1 MRLWFGSFHTSR
13 FWKLSSTMNNLG
25 IKSKWIHWLLA
36 PVLLVAI
43 YLSALNLVSTY
54 FLLENYKRES
64 LWSLGH
70 LIAELEATQYETQ
83 LYVAGANDLKSLQ
96 LRYDVLW
103 SRLPVSLNSLEKD
116 DMLGQVQGLYFL
128 VSSVFEHVKAME
140 PDLYTNDIDP
150 QRLLRWASILKQDS
164 NNMNQYLIHEV
175 TDADGEYS
183 HAAWG
188 KLLKALSLLSS
199 VVLAFIVYLGS
210 SLYFVMRERAIHQFM
225 LDHDSLTG
233 VASRDHIMGK
243 IKEYCRTK
251 TPCTLVA
258 FDLNKFKQVND
269 THGHMAGDEILIYL
283 AKQFTEQLSE
293 IGLVGRIGGD
303 EFLWLCH
310 TENQH
315 RVDRY
320 HARLIEALKAPY
332 QYGDIKIPVRVS
344 TGGAKA
350 SEVGFSVTGL
360 LEEADAM
367 MYQAKGEQ
375 LKTICWQDQ
384 PSHLEVCC

>member
-1 MRLWFGSFHTSR
+1 
-13 FWKLSSTMNNLG
+13 MNYIGL
-25 IKSKWIHWLLA
+25 KSKWIHWLLA

-70 LIAELEATQYETQ
+70 LIDELEAMQYETQ
-83 LYVAGANDLKSLQ
+83 LYVAGANELKSLQ

-103 SRLPVSLNSLEKD
+103 SRLPVSLSSLEKD
-116 DMLGQVQGLYFL
+116 DMLGEVQGLYFL

-140 PDLYTNDIDP
+140 PDLYGTEIDP

-188 KLLKALSLLSS
+188 KLLKALLLLTS
-199 VVLAFIVYLGS
+199 VVLAFIIYLGS
-210 SLYFVMRERAIHQFM
+210 ALYFVLRERAIHQFM

-233 VASRDHIMGK
+233 VASRDHIMAK
-243 IKEYCRTK
+243 IKENCRSK
-251 TPCTLVA
+251 TPCCLIA

-269 THGHMAGDEILIYL
+269 THGHMAGDEILIHL
-283 AKQFTEQLSE
+283 AKQFMEQLSP
-293 IGLVGRIGGD
+293 IGLVGRVGGD

-310 TENQH
+310 GENQH

-320 HARLIEALKAPY
+320 HARLIEALKVPY
-332 QYGDIKIPVRVS
+332 QYGDIEIPVRVS
-344 TGGAKA
+344 TGGAIA
-350 SEVGFSVTGL
+350 SEAGFNAPRL
-360 LEEADAM
+360 LEMADAM
-367 MYQAKGEQ
+367 MYRAKGEQ

-384 PSHLEVCC
+384 PHQLEVCC